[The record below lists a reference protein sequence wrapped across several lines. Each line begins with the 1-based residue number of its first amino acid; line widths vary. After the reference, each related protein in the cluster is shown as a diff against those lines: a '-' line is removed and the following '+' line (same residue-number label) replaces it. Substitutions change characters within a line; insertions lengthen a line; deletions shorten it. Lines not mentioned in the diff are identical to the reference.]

1 MTRRKKITSRE
12 MIERARAAQKV
23 GRQTKV
29 RMSRDLY
36 DRASR
41 CASDVD
47 ESVSR
52 WIALCMRPKNLH
64 RAYAAGVAVPD
75 EMISATRGCVV
86 ATVDGEHGD
95 HALLRL
101 CVAMVVLFCELRRL
115 PPFECGLREGV
126 DTIWSAESF
135 NARALRREGYG

>member
-1 MTRRKKITSRE
+1 MKMRPKRITARE
-12 MIERARAAQKV
+12 MIERVRAAQKA

-101 CVAMVVLFCELRRL
+101 CVAMVVIFCESRRL
-115 PPFECGLREGV
+115 PPFECSLREGV
-126 DTIWSAESF
+126 DYFVEIGE
-135 NARALRREGYG
+135 E

>member
-12 MIERARAAQKV
+12 MIERARAAQKA

-36 DRASR
+36 DRAAR

-52 WIALCMRPKNLH
+52 WIALCIRSKNLH
-64 RAYAAGVAVPD
+64 RAYAAGVAVSD
-75 EMISATRGCVV
+75 EMLSATRGCVV

-101 CVAMVVLFCELRRL
+101 CVAMVVLFCESWRL

-126 DTIWSAESF
+126 DYFVESG
-135 NARALRREGYG
+135 EE